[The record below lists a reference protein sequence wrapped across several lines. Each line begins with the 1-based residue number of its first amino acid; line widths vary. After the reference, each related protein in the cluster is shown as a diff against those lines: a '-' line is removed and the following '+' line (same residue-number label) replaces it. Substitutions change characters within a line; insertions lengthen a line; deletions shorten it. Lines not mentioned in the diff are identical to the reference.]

1 MLSSIHTPGCRVPA
15 GKLTKHARRLGLL
28 MMMMLAPS
36 ACIPLRFNT
45 SPGASGVVLDS
56 RTRSPIDGAEV
67 LVSRLTYPPPSV
79 EAALTNSRPPTVITT
94 NGGQF
99 SIPAERRLDLYV
111 VPIDIFPRFG
121 MLVIKHEGYESTLLP
136 FWSRSVTDVG
146 EVELT
151 PVSKSSEEKRGI
163 K

>member
-1 MLSSIHTPGCRVPA
+1 MLRCRVPLSK
-15 GKLTKHARRLGLL
+15 GTKYARRLGLL
-28 MMMMLAPS
+28 LLLASS

-67 LVSRLTYPPPSV
+67 VVSRLTYPPPSV
-79 EAALTNSRPPTVITT
+79 EAALTNSRPPTAITT

-111 VPIDIFPRFG
+111 VPVDIFPRFG
-121 MLVIKHEGYESTLLP
+121 MLVVKHEGYESTLLP

-146 EVELT
+146 EVALT
-151 PVSKSSEEKRGI
+151 PVSRASEEKRAT